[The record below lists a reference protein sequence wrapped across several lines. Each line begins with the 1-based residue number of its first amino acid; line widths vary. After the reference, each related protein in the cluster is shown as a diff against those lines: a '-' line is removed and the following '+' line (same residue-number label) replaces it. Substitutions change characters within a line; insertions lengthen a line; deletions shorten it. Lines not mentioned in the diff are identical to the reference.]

1 MVIGNVYRLKRRQLI
16 IEQPL
21 KLYLICAVIMH
32 LQYIFG
38 FCILSDCR
46 GLALMNSFGYQW
58 VRHSHAFVPDKDEN

>member
-1 MVIGNVYRLKRRQLI
+1 MAIGNVYRLNRRQLI

-21 KLYLICAVIMH
+21 KLYLICEIIIH

-46 GLALMNSFGYQW
+46 GLALMRPFAHQW
-58 VRHSHAFVPDKDEN
+58 VSHSHAFVPDKDEN

>member
-1 MVIGNVYRLKRRQLI
+1 MAIGNVYRLNRRQLI

-21 KLYLICAVIMH
+21 KLCLICEIIIH

-38 FCILSDCR
+38 FCILSDFR
-46 GLALMNSFGYQW
+46 GLALMRPFAHQW